1 MKKPNTRHAFSLVEL
16 SIVLVILGL
25 LTGGILGGQSLIK
38 AAELR
43 SVSMDHQ
50 RYLTAI
56 ATFRDKY
63 FTIPGDMSNA
73 QAFWGAAGT
82 CPGNNASP
90 STTPATCNGDG
101 NGQLRSNAPTSNEP
115 FRFWQHLANAG
126 LIEGNFTGVSNSA
139 TATDSA
145 AVFGLNIPRSKVNNA
160 GWHIGWMGDVPI
172 SDTTR
177 FEGNYGNIFYFGS
190 IAPGGTATNPI
201 LKPEDAWNIDTKM
214 DDGRPA
220 TGNLVTWEFDG
231 TACSDLAASG
241 AGSLAASAYLLSG
254 TGTPC
259 RLIFKNVA
267 G

>member
-1 MKKPNTRHAFSLVEL
+1 MHNNHAGFSLVEL

-43 SVSMDHQ
+43 SVSTDYQ
-50 RYLTAI
+50 RYVTAVN
-56 ATFRDKY
+56 TFKDKY
-63 FTIPGDMSNA
+63 FAIPGDMSNA
-73 QAFWGAAGT
+73 QSFWGVAGT

-101 NGQLRSNAPTSNEP
+101 NGRIASNAPNSNEN
-115 FRFWQHLANAG
+115 FRFWQHLANAA
-126 LIEGNFTGVSNSA
+126 LIEGTYTGVSNSA
-139 TATDSA
+139 TATDGA
-145 AVFGLNIPRSKVNNA
+145 AAFNVNIPRSKVSNA
-160 GWHIGWMGDVPI
+160 GWHIGWMGDVAI

-177 FEGNYGNIFYFGS
+177 FEGNYGNIFYFGTL
-190 IAPGGTATNPI
+190 APGGATVNPA
-201 LKPEDAWNIDTKM
+201 LKPEDAWNIDTKA
-214 DDGRPA
+214 DDGKPA
-220 TGNLVTWEFDG
+220 TGSLVTWEYDG

-241 AGSLAASAYLLSG
+241 AGSLAASTYLLSG